1 MTVEEEPPAFHLT
14 DVDRAVL
21 AQTDEEFIYHDWKD
35 LQDIIGMNTSSFSPP
50 PLVPPFS
57 SPPPQPQLQPQ
68 YSNLFSDSS
77 NEPKLTPAQH
87 EAISAS

>member
-35 LQDIIGMNTSSFSPP
+35 LQDVIGMNTLSCSPP
-50 PLVPPFS
+50 SPAPLLS
-57 SPPPQPQLQPQ
+57 SPPPQFQLQIPQ
-68 YSNLFSDSS
+68 SQSVLR
-77 NEPKLTPAQH
+77 LIQQA
-87 EAISAS
+87 

>member
-35 LQDIIGMNTSSFSPP
+35 LQDIIGMNILSFSPP
-50 PLVPPFS
+50 PPVSLLS
-57 SPPPQPQLQPQ
+57 SPPPQLQLQPQ
-68 YSNLFSDSS
+68 SQSVLRLIQPNKH
-77 NEPKLTPAQH
+77 N
-87 EAISAS
+87 

>member
-35 LQDIIGMNTSSFSPP
+35 LQDIIGMNILSFSPP
-50 PLVPPFS
+50 PPVPLLS
-57 SPPPQPQLQPQ
+57 SPAPQLQLQPQ
-68 YSNLFSDSS
+68 SQSVLRLIQPNKH
-77 NEPKLTPAQH
+77 N
-87 EAISAS
+87 